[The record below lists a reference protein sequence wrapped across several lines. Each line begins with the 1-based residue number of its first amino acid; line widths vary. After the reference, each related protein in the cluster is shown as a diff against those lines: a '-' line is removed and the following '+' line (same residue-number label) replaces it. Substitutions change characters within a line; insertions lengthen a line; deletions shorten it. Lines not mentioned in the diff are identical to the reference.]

1 MYSLQQL
8 YINID
13 DTVQHFVPQIASGE
27 RNGEANVPLARH
39 PDTNARPEAR
49 GPRKIPSS
57 EDLIY
62 INPKT
67 DPKLMQIEK
76 KKVFIFYLFV
86 DFSSFFFDMLIKKS
100 IFLSIFDHFFERLI
114 F

>member
-86 DFSSFFFDMLIKKS
+86 DFSSFFFR
-100 IFLSIFDHFFERLI
+100 HAN
-114 F
+114 